1 MREESLQRQIV
12 QYLRACGFPA
22 WLTHDSR
29 HHPVEQGI
37 ADINAVLPGGVFF
50 ACEVKAPGYEKA
62 HADTRGKQEERSGHM
77 PSEQSD
83 GRDIDVGNG
92 GCTCEACGWQ
102 WKLLYAHVIHG
113 CAERPRCGHL
123 IYKGRAG

>member
-62 HADTRGKQEERSGHM
+62 HVVTRGKQENFLMMVRRKGAVTCQAS
-77 PSEQSD
+77 SLT
-83 GRDIDVGNG
+83 DVILTLEMAGVRVKPAAGIGN
-92 GCTCEACGWQ
+92 
-102 WKLLYAHVIHG
+102 
-113 CAERPRCGHL
+113 
-123 IYKGRAG
+123 